1 MVVLRATRQKRD
13 LLVDGRKNASE
24 QDKLWRQ
31 NGLCSQGCSYQR
43 SASQGDSGLQY
54 RILGREIHRMKKK
67 VAEMAKITQHGFGK
81 VCIIKCA

>member
-1 MVVLRATRQKRD
+1 MVVLRATRQKCD

-31 NGLCSQGCSYQR
+31 NGLCSQGGSRQK

-54 RILGREIHRMKKK
+54 RILGREIHRMKK
-67 VAEMAKITQHGFGK
+67 VVKIEREGLS
-81 VCIIKCA
+81 I

>member
-31 NGLCSQGCSYQR
+31 NGLCSQG
-43 SASQGDSGLQY
+43 
-54 RILGREIHRMKKK
+54 
-67 VAEMAKITQHGFGK
+67 VAAKGPLPEGIPGSNTGYWAGK
-81 VCIIKCA
+81 SIG